1 MISMAYDS
9 TNYSL
14 KDLLRPVVAAEDA
27 LARLDERVARKG
39 DFGALGSRQS
49 KDGLLREN
57 EGWIARSHFMEA
69 CNALWLAGELVHVE
83 DLVLHDARMDI
94 RTPTHELTR
103 AHAIL
108 RTRRQIASSPAQWA
122 LSPKGIASLRGR
134 WGSDALLAPIISEPV
149 RGFDIEAA
157 SEPGSEAE
165 SAFEEELARLDA
177 LLDRSERLLK
187 QPKETRDTPPARAEA
202 ISPGHLTPDGD
213 SLIYDP
219 DWDEDGRME
228 EWFAVMDRT
237 RDLPPMLAAALLWD
251 AWEEIEP
258 LQHQHWLGPMLVAS
272 MLRERMKTRAHLAVL
287 NAGLRAIPR
296 DRRRAR
302 DRNTR
307 LTAFLEAAQSS
318 AIASLKEIDR
328 LSLARVQMERKLKD
342 RRSTSSL
349 PGMIDL
355 ILSRPM
361 VSTALIAKELKV
373 TPRGALNLIAE
384 LGVREMTG
392 RGRYRAWGIV

>member
-134 WGSDALLAPIISEPV
+134 WGSDALLAPIVSEPV
-149 RGFDIEAA
+149 RGLDIETA

-187 QPKETRDTPPARAEA
+187 QPKETRDTAPARAETIA
-202 ISPGHLTPDGD
+202 PGHLTPDGD

-272 MLRERMKTRAHLAVL
+272 MLRERMKTRAHLAVF

>member
-39 DFGALGSRQS
+39 DFGELGSRQS

-134 WGSDALLAPIISEPV
+134 WGSDALLAPIVSEPV
-149 RGFDIEAA
+149 RRLDIVAV

-165 SAFEEELARLDA
+165 SAFEEELAKLDA
-177 LLDRSERLLK
+177 LLDRAERLLK
-187 QPKETRDTPPARAEA
+187 QPKQTRDTPPARAETT
-202 ISPGHLTPDGD
+202 SPGHLTPDGD
-213 SLIYDP
+213 SLVYDP

-228 EWFAVMDRT
+228 EWFAIMDRT

-272 MLRERMKTRAHLAVL
+272 MLRERLKTRAHLAVF

-307 LTAFLEAAQSS
+307 FAAFLEAAQSS

>member
-14 KDLLRPVVAAEDA
+14 KDLLRPIVAAEDA

-108 RTRRQIASSPAQWA
+108 RTRRQVASSPAQWA

-134 WGSDALLAPIISEPV
+134 WGTDALLAPIVSEPV
-149 RGFDIEAA
+149 RRPDVEITAD
-157 SEPGSEAE
+157 PGSEAE
-165 SAFEEELARLDA
+165 SAFEEELAKLDA

-187 QPKETRDTPPARAEA
+187 QPKQTRDNPPAKAETT
-202 ISPGHLTPDGD
+202 SPGHLTPDGD
-213 SLIYDP
+213 SLVYDP

-237 RDLPPMLAAALLWD
+237 RDMPPMLAAALLWD
-251 AWEEIEP
+251 AWEEIDP

-272 MLRERMKTRAHLAVL
+272 MLRERLKTRAHLAVF

-328 LSLARVQMERKLKD
+328 LSLARVQMEWKLKD

>member
-9 TNYSL
+9 ANYSL

-39 DFGALGSRQS
+39 DFGELGSRQS

-134 WGSDALLAPIISEPV
+134 WGSDALLAPIVSEPV
-149 RGFDIEAA
+149 RRLDVEAA
-157 SEPGSEAE
+157 PEPGSEAE
-165 SAFEEELARLDA
+165 SAFEEELAKLDA

-187 QPKETRDTPPARAEA
+187 QPKPTRDNPPARVETT
-202 ISPGHLTPDGD
+202 SPGHLTPDGD
-213 SLIYDP
+213 SLVYDP

-272 MLRERMKTRAHLAVL
+272 MLRERLKTRAHLAVF

-302 DRNTR
+302 DRNAR

-373 TPRGALNLIAE
+373 TPRGALNLIGE

>member
-134 WGSDALLAPIISEPV
+134 WGSDALLAPIVSEPV
-149 RGFDIEAA
+149 RGLDIETA

-187 QPKETRDTPPARAEA
+187 QPKETRDTPPARAETIA
-202 ISPGHLTPDGD
+202 PGHLTPDGD

-272 MLRERMKTRAHLAVL
+272 MLRERMKTRAHLAVF